1 MHASLTTTTLILWPQ
16 TVGLPLLA
24 YGVSLAA
31 ALWVVI
37 ATVSVTNGRRRSRQP
52 RERRAA

>member
-1 MHASLTTTTLILWPQ
+1 MHASLTATTLTLWPQ

-31 ALWVVI
+31 ALWIVI
-37 ATVSVTNGRRRSRQP
+37 ATASLTSDHRRSRQP